1 LIESRSTGSY
11 GYTRWLSK
19 EPTLPH
25 HFLIVGHGSKG
36 LELPHILSDSGQE
49 ILPVFSS
56 EEAAQEFLSLS
67 SLRKSSLRKS
77 SLRKGWYVRGFS
89 GGELVSMLFAF
100 HARIKG
106 VLLDPQPAAL
116 SRDVAVSV
124 VGRNAFIGSLL
135 EGSSHHPGVGSS
147 ARYQRRISAPLTI
160 LDLAHPS
167 RSSSTKEMKH

>member
-1 LIESRSTGSY
+1 
-11 GYTRWLSK
+11 
-19 EPTLPH
+19 
-25 HFLIVGHGSKG
+25 

-49 ILPVFSS
+49 ILSVFSS

-67 SLRKSSLRKS
+67 SLH
-77 SLRKGWYVRGFS
+77 KGWYVRGFS

-106 VLLDPQPAAL
+106 ILLDPQPAAL

-135 EGSSHHPGVGSS
+135 ESSSHHPGVGSS

-160 LDLAHPS
+160 
-167 RSSSTKEMKH
+167 

>member
-1 LIESRSTGSY
+1 LIESRSSTGSH
-11 GYTRWLSK
+11 GYARWLSK
-19 EPTLPH
+19 ERTLPQH
-25 HFLIVGHGSKG
+25 YLIVGRGSKG
-36 LELPHILSDSGQE
+36 LELPNILSDWGQE
-49 ILPVFSS
+49 ILPVFTS
-56 EEAAQEFLSLS
+56 EEAAQEFLSL
-67 SLRKSSLRKS
+67 S